1 VNKQENTIKKM
12 KEIRKEDYINL
23 RDKINKKL
31 LWIAEEKQKGKEYVE
46 QLEKKIGETNIQII
60 KLIGAEI
67 TLTELLKKE
76 DIIKETK

>member
-1 VNKQENTIKKM
+1 MNKQENTIKKM